1 MSRGAA
7 AAPGAHRC
15 FYPQGLASARHAA
28 GSPQQWTSRLTHSCA
43 QAPNILSVLHLAAA
57 PCRLNTHLQARKRS
71 PGGSFHQ
78 VDVLEQQDH
87 LLQLAGCCSCRNG
100 SSSSSATAA
109 PANGHLSI
117 NGSCGSGRAGSAGA
131 GAATVSSCSGSS
143 AGAVGGGAA
152 VAAGACACA
161 CVLQPRR
168 PPCSVVFA
176 DIGGNR
182 QLESLVKLVPWVL
195 QAIRPRL
202 LVVKSEELVAAAEQQ
217 LAAEAAK
224 QQPQQQQVA
233 SAPVRSSD
241 TAAAS
246 AAALLLAEQL
256 GVSSLTECDAVITDV
271 PGWWE
276 QLQQMCGNP
285 ASQAEPWFVA
295 AREAGF
301 SRNPMRYPQ
310 RCTAGG
316 SRICRP
322 HNYDRQR
329 GCLKSDG
336 CQFDHAHCHHCLQPG
351 HRAVDCPVMT

>member
-1 MSRGAA
+1 M
-7 AAPGAHRC
+7 
-15 FYPQGLASARHAA
+15 
-28 GSPQQWTSRLTHSCA
+28 
-43 QAPNILSVLHLAAA
+43 
-57 PCRLNTHLQARKRS
+57 
-71 PGGSFHQ
+71 
-78 VDVLEQQDH
+78 
-87 LLQLAGCCSCRNG
+87 
-100 SSSSSATAA
+100 
-109 PANGHLSI
+109 
-117 NGSCGSGRAGSAGA
+117 
-131 GAATVSSCSGSS
+131 
-143 AGAVGGGAA
+143 
-152 VAAGACACA
+152 
-161 CVLQPRR
+161 
-168 PPCSVVFA
+168 FA

-217 LAAEAAK
+217 LAAEAA
-224 QQPQQQQVA
+224 QQPQQHGPAGEQQQQGA
-233 SAPVRSSD
+233 TAPVHGSD
-241 TAAAS
+241 TAATS
-246 AAALLLAEQL
+246 AAAVRLAEQL

-271 PGWWE
+271 HGWWQ
-276 QLQQMCGNP
+276 QLQQQCGTP

-295 AREAGF
+295 ARAAGF

-336 CQFDHAHCHHCLQPG
+336 CQFDHVHCHHCLQPG